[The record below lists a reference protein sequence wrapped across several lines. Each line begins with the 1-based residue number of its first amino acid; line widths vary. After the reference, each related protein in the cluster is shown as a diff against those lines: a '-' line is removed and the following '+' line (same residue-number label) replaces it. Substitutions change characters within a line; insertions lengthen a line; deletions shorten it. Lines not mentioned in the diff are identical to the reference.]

1 MIQQSTLTSL
11 NMLYVF
17 AGPTLSKEEIIALHP
32 NAVVRDPIKSAD
44 ILNLLRHS
52 KKELYPSNI
61 LIIDGLFHG
70 HLSIRHKE
78 ILYAINM
85 GIQVWGSSSMG
96 ALRAAECN
104 KYGMQGVGKIFDF
117 FSSNLCTSDDEV
129 AVSYSSEKPYQEL
142 SLPLINLRFA
152 IDIMLNNE
160 EIDKQ
165 QSKEIMEELKS
176 FHFSDRKYEI
186 FAQNK
191 ILNPY
196 IDSIKKNYVN
206 WKRVDALQALKEI
219 GLKITRQENQ
229 TKNNWTLNQGM
240 IPLNYYKDTLTTSE
254 TNSEHLIGDELVKRI
269 GMINEGE
276 RLLYDS
282 YNRLLT
288 LRFARLLNVKPSEEE
303 INSFYVVLDDLMT
316 QEYSTELPYSCNF
329 NDPTFKRKV
338 AYQEATILKIHLWL
352 NETLGVIGSSLPLQ
366 DYLTKL
372 TIIEGYRK
380 SKKIP
385 SLSKILKGFCANEEI
400 NMQQVFFEL
409 DENSSNRQGR
419 SNNHMDV

>member
-1 MIQQSTLTSL
+1 
-11 NMLYVF
+11 MLYVF

-32 NAVVRDPIKSAD
+32 KALVRDPIKSTD

-52 KKELYPSNI
+52 EKELYPSNI

-85 GIQVWGSSSMG
+85 GIKVWGSSSMG
-96 ALRAAECN
+96 ALRAAECH

-117 FSSNLCTSDDEV
+117 FSSSLCTSDDEV
-129 AVSYSSEKPYQEL
+129 AVSYSSERPYQEL

-152 IDIMLNNE
+152 LDLMFNNK

-165 QSKEIMEELKS
+165 QIKDIMEELKS

-191 ILNPY
+191 RLNPY
-196 IDSIKKNYVN
+196 IDSLRKNYVN
-206 WKRVDALQALKEI
+206 WKKVDALQALKEI
-219 GLKITRQENQ
+219 GLKITSQEIQ
-229 TKNNWTLNQGM
+229 TKNKWTLHQGM
-240 IPLNYYKDTLTTSE
+240 IPLNYYKDTLTSSE
-254 TNSEHLIGDELVKRI
+254 PNGENLIGDELVKRI
-269 GMINEGE
+269 GLIKEGE

-288 LRFARLLNVKPSEEE
+288 LRFAKLLNVKPSEEE
-303 INSFYVVLDDLMT
+303 IKSIYVILDDLIT
-316 QEYSTELPYSCNF
+316 QQYSTELPYSCNF

-338 AYQEATILKIHLWL
+338 AYQEATILKMHLWL
-352 NETLGVIGSSLPLQ
+352 KETLGPIGSSLPLQ

-372 TIIEGYRK
+372 TTIEGYRK
-380 SKKIP
+380 SEEIP
-385 SLSKILKGFCANEEI
+385 SLSKILKGFCTNEKI
-400 NMQQVFFEL
+400 NMQQMFFESE
-409 DENSSNRQGR
+409 ENSSNKQGR